1 LDFAGKW
8 LPHLAIRV
16 ALQTVG
22 LKRQKKAD
30 MECRADQAA
39 HLRISQRLTPLTGS
53 PPFHPAKTP
62 FTGGWGMLK

>member
-30 MECRADQAA
+30 MSAEQIRRHIYASASASPRSLA
-39 HLRISQRLTPLTGS
+39 HHL
-53 PPFHPAKTP
+53 
-62 FTGGWGMLK
+62 FTQPKHLSRVDGGC